1 MGWEVKIALGCQ
13 SKHGLAE
20 SSAKTR
26 KFFTFTGG
34 HRSKNGGPKFIM
46 LSSVNR
52 FEWISAKM
60 VKYEN
65 EG

>member
-1 MGWEVKIALGCQ
+1 MGWEVKIALDGQ
-13 SKHGLAE
+13 SKYGLAE

-26 KFFTFTGG
+26 KFFTGG
-34 HRSKNGGPKFIM
+34 SQEQKRTGPKFIM
-46 LSSVNR
+46 LSSFNR
-52 FEWISAKM
+52 FEWIFAKM

>member
-1 MGWEVKIALGCQ
+1 MGWEVKIALSCQ

-26 KFFTFTGG
+26 NFLWAG

-46 LSSVNR
+46 LSSVNH
-52 FEWISAKM
+52 FEYIKI
-60 VKYEN
+60 VKYDN

>member
-26 KFFTFTGG
+26 KFFTGGVTGAKTLV
-34 HRSKNGGPKFIM
+34 RNLKCCLASIVSNGF
-46 LSSVNR
+46 LQ
-52 FEWISAKM
+52 KM
-60 VKYEN
+60 
-65 EG
+65 

>member
-1 MGWEVKIALGCQ
+1 MGWEVKIAFGCQ

-20 SSAKTR
+20 SSAKTG
-26 KFFTFTGG
+26 KFFTGG
-34 HRSKNGGPKFIM
+34 HRSKNAGPKFIM
-46 LSSVNR
+46 LSSINR
-52 FEWISAKM
+52 FEWIFAKM

>member
-26 KFFTFTGG
+26 KFFTGG
-34 HRSKNGGPKFIM
+34 SQEQKRCSEIYN
-46 LSSVNR
+46 V
-52 FEWISAKM
+52 
-60 VKYEN
+60 V
-65 EG
+65 

>member
-26 KFFTFTGG
+26 NFFMGASQEQK
-34 HRSKNGGPKFIM
+34 RWSKIY
-46 LSSVNR
+46 V
-52 FEWISAKM
+52 
-60 VKYEN
+60 VV
-65 EG
+65 

>member
-1 MGWEVKIALGCQ
+1 MGWESKIALSCQ
-13 SKHGLAE
+13 SKHGLVG

-26 KFFTFTGG
+26 KFFMGD

-52 FEWISAKM
+52 FECIFAKM

>member
-1 MGWEVKIALGCQ
+1 MGWEVKIALSCQ
-13 SKHGLAE
+13 SKHGLVG

-26 KFFTFTGG
+26 KFFMGG
-34 HRSKNGGPKFIM
+34 HRSKNGGPKIIM
-46 LSSVNR
+46 LSSINC
-52 FEWISAKM
+52 FKCIFAKM

>member
-13 SKHGLAE
+13 SKHGQAE

-26 KFFTFTGG
+26 KFLRGGG
-34 HRSKNGGPKFIM
+34 HRSKNGCPKFIM
-46 LSSVNR
+46 LSRVNH
-52 FEWISAKM
+52 FKCIFAKM

>member
-13 SKHGLAE
+13 SKHGLVE

-26 KFFTFTGG
+26 KFLRAG
-34 HRSKNGGPKFIM
+34 HRSKNAGPKFIM

-52 FEWISAKM
+52 FEWIFAKM

>member
-1 MGWEVKIALGCQ
+1 MGWEVKIALSCQ
-13 SKHGLAE
+13 SKHGLVG

-26 KFFTFTGG
+26 KFLIGGFTGA
-34 HRSKNGGPKFIM
+34 KTDGPKLIM
-46 LSSVNR
+46 LSSINH
-52 FEWISAKM
+52 FECIYAKM

>member
-26 KFFTFTGG
+26 TFFMGG

-52 FEWISAKM
+52 FEWIFTKM

>member
-26 KFFTFTGG
+26 NFFMGG
-34 HRSKNGGPKFIM
+34 HRSKNGGLKFIM

-52 FEWISAKM
+52 FKWIFAKW
-60 VKYEN
+60 
-65 EG
+65 